1 MDMQN
6 LIPNETSIR
15 DFLSALASQEGT
27 HGAVSASA
35 VSAGMGISLLLRAAA
50 LPRTRLESPEER
62 TALLAAAASL
72 AEIGEQLIETIETE
86 TAVKVFAARNMPRA
100 SDTER
105 AQRQAA
111 IQLALRAAADV
122 PIEVLRLTAV
132 ALRHAG
138 TIATRSS
145 RAAAADV
152 ELAVALLHA
161 AFTGARTNLETKL
174 GTLGD
179 AVYTNA
185 VVEEMARLTEDAT
198 IAARFAEASA
208 RTPPA

>member
-1 MDMQN
+1 MRN

-15 DFLSALASQEGT
+15 DFLSALASQDGI

-35 VSAGMGISLLLRAAA
+35 VSAGMGIALLMRAAA
-50 LPRTRLESPEER
+50 LPQTRSGSPEER
-62 TALLAAAASL
+62 TLLHAAATSL
-72 AEIGEQLIETIETE
+72 SEIHEQVMETIETE

-100 SDTER
+100 SDAER
-105 AQRQAA
+105 AQRLAA

-122 PIEVLRLTAV
+122 PLEVLRLTAV

-138 TIATRSS
+138 TVATRSS
-145 RAAAADV
+145 RAAGPDV

-161 AFTGARTNLETKL
+161 AFTGARTNLETKI
-174 GTLGD
+174 GSLGD
-179 AVYTNA
+179 AVYTDA
-185 VVEEMARLTEDAT
+185 VVEEMTRLTEDAA

-208 RTPPA
+208 RTPAA